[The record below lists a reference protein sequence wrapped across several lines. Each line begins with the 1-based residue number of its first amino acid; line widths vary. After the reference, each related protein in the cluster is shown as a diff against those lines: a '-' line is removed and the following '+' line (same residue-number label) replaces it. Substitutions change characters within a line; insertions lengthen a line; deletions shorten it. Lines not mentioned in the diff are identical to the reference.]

1 MHTKR
6 CQLSRIQLTD
16 YDDVMSLYQ
25 NEHVRRFL
33 GGTLTD
39 AQFRPR
45 FEKLCNQ
52 ASEGEY
58 YWVIRHGTDQAF
70 MGLFSIDPHHDGD
83 AFELSYQLL
92 PQWWGSGYAEEVSRR
107 ILHYAFT
114 ELGLPKIVA
123 ETQAA
128 NATSRRLLE
137 KLGMKITST
146 VERFGEQQYIY
157 SLSRD
162 TMTEYYSFRAAE
174 YEKIYNREDPV
185 RQAEQQAIT
194 EAMRQTFKDNT
205 VLEVACGTGY
215 WTERYADV
223 AKHVTATDL
232 TVETLEIAM
241 GKSIPNTDFQICDAY
256 DLSGITAE
264 SDYDAACANFWFSHI
279 PKARIREFLTGLH
292 SKLSN
297 GSVVF
302 VADNVYVEG
311 VGDTLV
317 SHEGN
322 PDTYKLRQLENG
334 TTYEILK
341 NYYSENELREIFEEY
356 TDTLEIHMGECFWW
370 VRYHVK

>member
-6 CQLSRIQLTD
+6 CQLSRMQLAD

-58 YWVIRHGTDQAF
+58 YWVIRHSADQAF
-70 MGLFSIDPHHDGD
+70 MGLISIDPHHDGD

-128 NATSRRLLE
+128 NAASRRLLE

-146 VERFGEQQYIY
+146 VERFGECQYIY

-162 TMTEYYSFRAAE
+162 TMTEYYSLRAAE
-174 YEKIYNREDPV
+174 YEKIYSREDPV
-185 RQAEQQAIT
+185 RQAEQQAII
-194 EAMRQTFKDNT
+194 EAMRQAFKDKT

-256 DLSGITAE
+256 ELSGIAGE
-264 SDYDAACANFWFSHI
+264 NDYDAVCANFWFSHI

-297 GSVVF
+297 GAVVF
-302 VADNVYVEG
+302 MTDNVYVEG
-311 VGDTLV
+311 VGGSLV
-317 SHEGN
+317 SHDDE

-341 NYYSENELREIFEEY
+341 NYYSEIKLRELFDEY
-356 TDTLEIHMGECFWW
+356 ADNLKIQMGECFWW
-370 VRYHVK
+370 VRYQVK

>member
-1 MHTKR
+1 M
-6 CQLSRIQLTD
+6 QLAD

-58 YWVIRHGTDQAF
+58 YWVIRHSYDQAF
-70 MGLFSIDPHHDGD
+70 MGLISIDPHHDGD

-92 PQWWGSGYAEEVSRR
+92 PQWWGSGYADEVSRLF
-107 ILHYAFT
+107 LHYAFT

-128 NATSRRLLE
+128 NAASRRLLE

-146 VERFGEQQYIY
+146 VERFGECQYIY

-162 TMTEYYSFRAAE
+162 TMTEYYSLRAAE

-194 EAMRQTFKDNT
+194 EAMRQTFKDKT

-256 DLSGITAE
+256 DLSGIAGE
-264 SDYDAACANFWFSHI
+264 IDYDAACANFWFSHI
-279 PKARIREFLTGLH
+279 PKARTREFLTGLH
-292 SKLSN
+292 SKLSK
-297 GSVVF
+297 GAVVF
-302 VADNVYVEG
+302 MADNVYVEG
-311 VGDTLV
+311 IGGSLV
-317 SHEGN
+317 SHDGDS
-322 PDTYKLRQLENG
+322 DTYKLRELDNG
-334 TTYEILK
+334 TTFEILK
-341 NYYSENELREIFEEY
+341 NYYSEFELQEIVDEY
-356 TDTLEIHMGECFWW
+356 DDNLEIHIGECFWW
-370 VRYHVK
+370 VRYQVK

>member
-1 MHTKR
+1 M
-6 CQLSRIQLTD
+6 QLTD

-39 AQFRPR
+39 VQFRPR

-52 ASEGEY
+52 ASEDEY
-58 YWVIRHGTDQAF
+58 YWVIRHSYDQAF
-70 MGLFSIDPHHDGD
+70 MGLISIDPHHDGD

-92 PQWWGSGYAEEVSRR
+92 PQWWGSGYAEEVSRQ

-128 NATSRRLLE
+128 NSASRRLLE
-137 KLGMKITST
+137 KLGMKIIST

-157 SLSRD
+157 SISRD
-162 TMTEYYSFRAAE
+162 TMTEYYSLRAAE

-185 RQAEQQAIT
+185 RQAEQQSIT
-194 EAMRQTFKDNT
+194 DAMRQAFKDMT
-205 VLEVACGTGY
+205 VLEIACGTGY

-223 AKHVTATDL
+223 TKHVTATDL
-232 TVETLEIAM
+232 TVETLEIAI

-256 DLSGITAE
+256 ELSGVSNKQSEIGFN
-264 SDYDAACANFWFSHI
+264 AACANFWFSHI

-292 SKLSN
+292 SKLSK

-302 VADNVYVEG
+302 MADNIYVEG
-311 VGDTLV
+311 VGGSLV
-317 SHEGN
+317 SHGGDS
-322 PDTYKLRQLENG
+322 DTYKLRQLENG
-334 TTYEILK
+334 TSYEILK
-341 NYYSENELREIFEEY
+341 NYYSDNELREIFKEY
-356 TDTLEIHMGECFWW
+356 ADNLEIFMGECFWW
-370 VRYHVK
+370 VRYQVN